1 MLKFKLRRGHCRR
14 AAAKVCRP
22 FSPVRGRTDGR
33 TDRSMD
39 GMDGWVGWFAA
50 VQRHVLVPEHE
61 HKHMQ
66 PAINHVLACVVVLDD
81 RAQA

>member
-1 MLKFKLRRGHCRR
+1 
-14 AAAKVCRP
+14 
-22 FSPVRGRTDGR
+22 
-33 TDRSMD
+33 MD